1 MLKQQSVQKSAGW
14 KTNQGFTLIEVMIGM
29 VIFAIGILSVAAMQ
43 TSATRGNTTAYKTT
57 RAFAWCSDR
66 MEILK
71 SLPYTDANLTAGNYP
86 QVAPATEN
94 DGVDNDYDGF
104 IDEAGETGQV
114 DLTWSITDVG
124 NTKLIIVNASWRTPL
139 GKDKTHTL
147 RTVRARN
154 AIAD

>member
-1 MLKQQSVQKSAGW
+1 MLKKLSVRKSSTW
-14 KTNQGFTLIEVMIGM
+14 NSSRGFTLIEVMIGM

-43 TSATRGNTTAYKTT
+43 TSAVRGNTSANKTT

-66 MEILK
+66 IEFLK
-71 SLPYTDANLTAGNYP
+71 SLPYTDASLTAGNYP
-86 QVAPATEN
+86 QTLPAAEN
-94 DGVDNDYDGF
+94 DGVDNDYDGL

-124 NTKLIIVNASWRTPL
+124 NTKLITVTASWRTPL
-139 GKDKTHTL
+139 GQNKTHTL

-154 AIAD
+154 ATSD